1 MQSLI
6 IPAGPL
12 NPSLGGGFKEVEGGY
27 TSLAFTNG
35 VGSAYIALAQQ
46 YDLSRHFIELL
57 TAGNLYAASLSY
69 AVTGHALWLDPAN
82 PRAVLRYRGNGSF
95 SRAVQWRLLKTPPN
109 LKVQQGCASVV
120 WPASGNDQA
129 FDVSLSQAVDT
140 TKAHILPGF
149 ANGSLTDASNLC
161 GCYGISWELLNANT
175 LRIKCHHT
183 TGGAGYTFAIPW
195 TIIYGG

>member
-6 IPAGPL
+6 IPAGLL
-12 NPSLGGGFKEVEGGY
+12 NPSLGGAFKQVEAGY

-46 YDLSRHFIELL
+46 YDLTRHFIELL

-82 PRAVLRYRGNGSF
+82 PRAVFRYRGNGSF
-95 SRAVQWRLLKTPPN
+95 SREVQWRLVKTPAN
-109 LKVQQGCASVV
+109 LKVRQGCASVV
-120 WPASGNDQA
+120 WPAGGNDQI
-129 FDVSLSQAVDT
+129 FDVPLSPAVDPA
-140 TKAHILPGF
+140 KAHVLPNV
-149 ANGSLTDASNLC
+149 ANGSLSDSTNTAS
-161 GCYGISWELLNANT
+161 CYGISWQLLDANT

-183 TGGAGYTFAIPW
+183 TGGPGYTFAIPW